1 MEDFERAAMLEAVH
15 QWYAER
21 FGMRRFSFGPSRVL
35 FYDRILQDELEGD
48 DPLYELD
55 PSLWTEPNLWVNLL
69 WSLVWGVGLAALTMA
84 LLGFWSWSVL
94 LWLGVGMGLLA
105 VFPCV
110 MIQATRTA
118 VVIEGGE
125 GNTGGDD
132 VAMAAETVR
141 QVALAHLGRGF
152 GRWFAHC
159 VVDAALVVQWASLT
173 RGVARL
179 VAEEYA
185 SGKGGMVS
193 REHLS
198 LREKRGAALAEK
210 IAAAMDG
217 DGLKR
222 LLCRY

>member
-1 MEDFERAAMLEAVH
+1 MEDFERAALLEAVH

-21 FGMRRFSFGPSRVL
+21 FGIARFSFGPSRVL

-55 PSLWTEPNLWVNLL
+55 PALWTEPNLWLNLF
-69 WSLVWGVGLAALTMA
+69 WSLVWGAGLTALTMV

-94 LWLGVGMGLLA
+94 LWLGASIGLLA

-110 MIQATRTA
+110 MMQATRTA
-118 VVIEGGE
+118 VVIEGDQQGS
-125 GNTGGDD
+125 GQDD
-132 VAMAAETVR
+132 VSVTAETVR
-141 QVALAHLGRGF
+141 QVALAHMGRGF
-152 GRWFAHC
+152 GRWLVHC
-159 VVDAALVVQWASLT
+159 LVDAALVVQWASFT

-185 SGKGGMVS
+185 SGKGGAVS
-193 REHLS
+193 REHLP

-210 IAAAMDG
+210 IVAAMDG

-222 LLCRY
+222 LVCRY